1 MNLAHRLIAFLSL
14 AMLCCAAKVSL
25 AAPASAPAVSAF
37 PAVAAPA
44 AVEPAAT
51 NPAAPTGH
59 PLDSADLENWLDGF
73 MPYALQ
79 RGDVGGAVVA
89 VVKNG
94 EVLLTK
100 GYGYSNVEKRT
111 PVDPQRTMFRPGS
124 TSKLFTWTAVMQ
136 LVEQGKLDLDHDVNE
151 YLPFKL
157 PSRDDGPITLRHIMT
172 HTAGFE
178 EQIKQLIADDPKLL
192 VPLKTYGEKF
202 TPVRIYKAGTTPA
215 YSNYATALAGVV
227 VEHVSG
233 QSFDDYI
240 DAHIF
245 KPLNMTHSS
254 FRQPLPAALV
264 PDMSEGYAEAS
275 GPAQKY
281 EIVTAAP
288 AGSLASSGEDMA
300 HFMIAHL
307 QGGEYKGERIL
318 SAETARIMHETPT
331 TMIPPLNRM
340 MLGFYEQNYNGHRV
354 ISHGGDTQFFHSY
367 LHLFLDDNV
376 GLFVSVNSLG
386 REGAAGAIREA
397 LFEQFARRYFP
408 AAPETG
414 NVDTATATAHAQAMA
429 GYYDNS
435 RRAETSFM
443 SVVNLLGA
451 VHVVAE
457 KDGKINV
464 TMFKGLNGAARHYRE
479 VKPWV
484 WVDDDSGWRLAAV
497 VADGKVKR
505 ISVDEVSPFMVF
517 EPSSWWRS
525 AAWLQPAA
533 VAALIAILLTTLLW
547 PVAVV
552 VRRHYGVKLAIDGPA
567 GRGRFLGRMATAALA
582 VMTAAWIAL
591 IVGGLSS
598 LSLLGPGLDPVLFV
612 MHLLTIPVYIG
623 GAAIL
628 LWSAYVAWTERTRWT
643 TRLWTSVLALSG
655 VVLLWMA
662 FLYHLMSFRSTY

>member
-1 MNLAHRLIAFLSL
+1 MNLARCSILTLSL
-14 AMLCCAAKVSL
+14 VLLGSVAES
-25 AAPASAPAVSAF
+25 APAASAPA
-37 PAVAAPA
+37 PATPATATPPA
-44 AVEPAAT
+44 AAEPAAAM
-51 NPAAPTGH
+51 PAAPTGH
-59 PLDSADLENWLDGF
+59 ALERADLENWLDGF
-73 MPYALQ
+73 MPYALE
-79 RGDVGGAVVA
+79 RGDVAGSVVA

-136 LVEQGKLDLDHDVNE
+136 LVEQGKVDLDHDVND

-178 EQIKQLIADDPKLL
+178 EQIKQLIADDPKVL
-192 VPLKTYGEKF
+192 VPLKTYAEKF
-202 TPVRIYKAGTTPA
+202 TPVRVYKAGTTPA
-215 YSNYATALAGVV
+215 YSNYATALAGFI

-233 QSFDDYI
+233 QSFDDYL
-240 DAHIF
+240 DTHIF

-254 FRQPLPAALV
+254 FRQPLPAALL
-264 PDMSEGYAEAS
+264 PDMSEGYDLAS
-275 GPAQKY
+275 EPAKKY
-281 EIVTAAP
+281 EIVNAAP

-318 SAETARIMHETPT
+318 KAETAKLMHESPT

-354 ISHGGDTQFFHSY
+354 ISHGGDTQLFHSY

-386 REGAAGAIREA
+386 REGAAGAIRAA

-408 AAPETG
+408 AAPEG
-414 NVDTATATAHAQAMA
+414 ESVAAATAKEHAQVMA
-429 GYYDNS
+429 GYYDDS

-457 KDGKINV
+457 KDGRINV

-479 VKPWV
+479 IKPWV

-505 ISVDEVSPFMVF
+505 FSVDEVSPFMVF

-525 AAWLQPAA
+525 AAWLQAA
-533 VAALIAILLTTLLW
+533 SVAAIVAVVLTALLW
-547 PVAVV
+547 PVAVI
-552 VRRHYGVKLAIDGPA
+552 VRRRFGVSLGLEGRAA
-567 GRGRFLGRMATAALA
+567 RGRFISRIAAAALA
-582 VMTAAWIAL
+582 VLTIGWIGL

-598 LSLLGPGLDPVLFV
+598 LTLLGPGLDPVLFV
-612 MHLLTIPVYIG
+612 MHLLSIPVYIG
-623 GAAIL
+623 GAAAL
-628 LWSAYVAWTERTRWT
+628 LWSAYVAWTARTRWT

-655 VVLLWMA
+655 LVLLWMA
-662 FLYHLMSFRSTY
+662 FLYHFMSFRSTY

>member
-1 MNLAHRLIAFLSL
+1 MNLVHRLTASLSL
-14 AMLCCAAKVSL
+14 ILLCTASGVSL
-25 AAPASAPAVSAF
+25 AASTPAPTTAAV
-37 PAVAAPA
+37 PAAPPA
-44 AVEPAAT
+44 ATEPAAT
-51 NPAAPTGH
+51 APASPTGH
-59 PLDSADLENWLDGF
+59 ALERADLENWLDGF
-73 MPYALQ
+73 MPYALE
-79 RGDVGGAVVA
+79 RGDVGGSVVA

-94 EVLLTK
+94 AVLLTK

-136 LVEQGKLDLDHDVNE
+136 LVEQGKVDLDHDVND

-157 PSRDDGPITLRHIMT
+157 PARDDGPITLRHIMT

-192 VPLKTYGEKF
+192 VPLKTYVEKF

-215 YSNYATALAGVV
+215 YSNYATALAGFI

-264 PDMSEGYAEAS
+264 PDMSEGYAEGS
-275 GPAQKY
+275 GPAKKY

-318 SAETARIMHETPT
+318 SAETAKIMHETPT

-386 REGAAGAIREA
+386 REGSAGAIREA
-397 LFEQFARRYFP
+397 LFEQFAHRYFP
-408 AAPETG
+408 APPETG
-414 NVDTATATAHAQAMA
+414 TVDAATAKAHAQAMA
-429 GYYDNS
+429 GYYDDS

-443 SVVNLLGA
+443 SVVNLIGA

-457 KDGKINV
+457 KEGKINV

-497 VADGKVKR
+497 VADDKVKR

-517 EPSSWWRS
+517 EPSAWWRS

-533 VAALIAILLTTLLW
+533 VAALIAILLTALLW
-547 PVAVV
+547 PVAVI
-552 VRRHYGVKLAIDGPA
+552 VRRCYGVKLALQGRA
-567 GRGRFLGRMATAALA
+567 ARGRFVGRVATAALA
-582 VMTAAWIAL
+582 VLTVGWIAL
-591 IVGGLSS
+591 IIGGLSS

-612 MHLLTIPVYIG
+612 MHLLSIPVYIG
-623 GAAIL
+623 GAAVL
-628 LWSAYVAWTERTRWT
+628 LWSAYVAWTERARWI
-643 TRLWTSVLALSG
+643 TRLWASVLALSG

-662 FLYHLMSFRSTY
+662 FLFHLMSFRSLY